1 MQHESFLPDE
11 YVEHRRNRRTSYLV
25 MAMFLVVVASIGGAF
40 LHRHLVLQDALQRQE
55 NALSRYETA
64 AEQVQLITE
73 LEESRDEMIVRAILA
88 SALVERVPRSVLL
101 ADIIDRMPE
110 GLSLVELD
118 LTSTLVQQ
126 PRTPPATGTGR
137 PPRRPGRGA
146 ACTVDSEE
154 TFAVPRY
161 SVRLALEGLT
171 SFSVSPLRWA
181 TLVGLLAASVGGLFG
196 VWIVAKAIML
206 GDPTDGYPSLIALIS
221 FLGGIQLVSVGIVGE
236 YVGKTY
242 IESKQRPLYL
252 TEEVV
257 ENKEVSSRDQISN
270 FRGVKN
276 AKAI

>member
-1 MQHESFLPDE
+1 MKGLFAWVGMPTTIIEYDRALRAAGESKWDYPG
-11 YVEHRRNRRTSYLV
+11 LV
-25 MAMFLVVVASIGGAF
+25 G
-40 LHRHLVLQDALQRQE
+40 
-55 NALSRYETA
+55 
-64 AEQVQLITE
+64 
-73 LEESRDEMIVRAILA
+73 
-88 SALVERVPRSVLL
+88 
-101 ADIIDRMPE
+101 
-110 GLSLVELD
+110 
-118 LTSTLVQQ
+118 
-126 PRTPPATGTGR
+126 
-137 PPRRPGRGA
+137 
-146 ACTVDSEE
+146 
-154 TFAVPRY
+154 
-161 SVRLALEGLT
+161 LALEGLT

-196 VWIVAKAIML
+196 FWIVVKAIML

-257 ENKEVSSRDQISN
+257 ETREASSRDQISN

>member
-118 LTSTLVQQ
+118 LRSTLVQQ
-126 PRTPPATGTGR
+126 PRTPAATGTGR
-137 PPRRPGRGA
+137 PPRRPGRGE
-146 ACTVDSEE
+146 ACTVDGEE

-161 SVRLALEGLT
+161 SVRLALEGL
-171 SFSVSPLRWA
+171 A
-181 TLVGLLAASVGGLFG
+181 
-196 VWIVAKAIML
+196 
-206 GDPTDGYPSLIALIS
+206 PTDLHVSEFLASLNADDL
-221 FLGGIQLVSVGIVGE
+221 LQGVRL
-236 YVGKTY
+236 
-242 IESKQRPLYL
+242 ES
-252 TEEVV
+252 TEEDLLDDMAMRRFKITFALKDGADVRHHSPTPPPGSIFSAAAT
-257 ENKEVSSRDQISN
+257 EGTR
-270 FRGVKN
+270 
-276 AKAI
+276 